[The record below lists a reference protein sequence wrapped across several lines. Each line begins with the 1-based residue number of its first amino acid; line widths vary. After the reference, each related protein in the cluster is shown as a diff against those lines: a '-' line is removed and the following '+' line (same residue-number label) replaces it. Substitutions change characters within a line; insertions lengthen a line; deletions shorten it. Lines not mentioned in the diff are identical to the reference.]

1 MTTNDPAGTQ
11 VYETDVLI
19 VGGGVT
25 GTGVMRDL
33 ALRGLH
39 CLLIDRKDL
48 NAGAS
53 GGNHGLL
60 HSGGRYA
67 STDWE
72 TAAECRRESEIL
84 KRVAADCIDPCG
96 GMFAAVEGD
105 DPDFA
110 DAFAGHCAKAGIECR
125 PLTPAEAREIEPALS
140 EKVIAAYAVPDGTI
154 DPFHVTL
161 GNVGHARRLNGSLYL
176 PHTEVTGFEIADGVI
191 ASALCRDTRTGG
203 PVRIRARQVVN
214 AAGAWAMNVARLAG
228 CADVALIYSKG
239 TLIVSNTRICNG
251 VVNRLRKPGDGDI
264 LVPGGTVSLLGTT
277 SDKIAGLDDVRPTV
291 AEVDHILAEGK
302 VLVPC
307 LEETRFIRAFSGVRP
322 LLQAPGADVDGRKAS
337 RGFRLFDHESQNL
350 SNFAS
355 LVGGK
360 LTTYRLM
367 AETVGD
373 LVARR
378 LGNDAPCKTET
389 EALPFDDTVRWTQP
403 GLAPRYWFRRNDPA
417 DAILCECEMVP
428 RSIVKAIVETAPGAE
443 RHMPLKAIGLR
454 SRIGKGGCQG
464 AFCVARVTSYLYD
477 QGVYDGGEGQEH
489 MRAFVTERFDGVR
502 PVLWG
507 KQMPQMELA
516 EALHCGLAGLD
527 LAGDEGEET
536 DGEGGAAV

>member
-1 MTTNDPAGTQ
+1 MTTIDPAGSK
-11 VYETDVLI
+11 VYETEVLI

-33 ALRGLH
+33 ALRGIH

-60 HSGGRYA
+60 HSGGRYV
-67 STDWE
+67 SSDSE
-72 TAAECRRESEIL
+72 TAAECRREAEIL
-84 KRVAADCIDPCG
+84 KRIAADCIDPCG
-96 GMFAAVEGD
+96 GIFAAVEGD
-105 DPDFA
+105 EP
-110 DAFAGHCAKAGIECR
+110 AFAAAFPDNCAKAGIECR
-125 PLTPAEAREIEPALS
+125 SLTPAEARELEPALS
-140 EKVIAAYAVPDGTI
+140 ERTFAAYAVPDGSI
-154 DPFHVTL
+154 DPFHITL
-161 GNVGHARRLNGSLYL
+161 GNVAHARQLTGSLYL
-176 PHTEVTGFEIADGVI
+176 PHTEVVGFDIDNGVI
-191 ASALCRDTRTGG
+191 ASARCRDTRSGD
-203 PVRIRARQVVN
+203 PVVIRAKQVVN

-228 CADVALIYSKG
+228 CTDVALIYSKG
-239 TLIVSNTRICNG
+239 TLIVSNTRISNG
-251 VVNRLRKPGDGDI
+251 VINRLRKPGDGDI

-277 SDKIAGLDDVRPTV
+277 SDTVSDLDELRPTV

-302 VLVPC
+302 ALVPC
-307 LEETRFIRAFSGVRP
+307 LEDTRFIRAFSGVRP
-322 LLQAPGADVDGRKAS
+322 LLQAAGADVDGRKAS

-350 SNFAS
+350 ANFAS

-360 LTTYRLM
+360 LTTFRLM
-367 AETVGD
+367 AEKVSD
-373 LVARR
+373 LVAGR
-378 LGNDAPCKTET
+378 LGNSAPCKTAT
-389 EALPFDDTVRWTQP
+389 EILPSDETVRWTQP
-403 GLAPRYWFRRNDPA
+403 GLAPRYWFQRNDPA

-428 RSIVKAIVETAPGAE
+428 RSVVNSIIDSTPGAE

-477 QGVYDGGEGQEH
+477 QGIYGSGEGQEH
-489 MRAFVTERFDGVR
+489 MRAFVNERFDGVR

-516 EALHCGLAGLD
+516 EALHCGLGGLD
-527 LAGDEGEET
+527 LGSEET
-536 DGEGGAAV
+536 DDEAVT